1 MRDAVTMVKKKQFI
15 INEMALLHLHICLQK
30 RLYESPVAAFIQRVF
45 VSLFLAFPLHLL
57 RVAYCGWTGSR

>member
-1 MRDAVTMVKKKQFI
+1 
-15 INEMALLHLHICLQK
+15 MALLHLHICLQK